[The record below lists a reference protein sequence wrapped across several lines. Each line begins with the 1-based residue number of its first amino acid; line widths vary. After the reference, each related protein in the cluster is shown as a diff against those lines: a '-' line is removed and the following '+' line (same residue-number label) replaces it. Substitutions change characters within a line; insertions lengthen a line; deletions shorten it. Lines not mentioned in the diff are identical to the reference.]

1 MCISGL
7 VVEYIVAIDVTQVRF
22 PADAFARAAL
32 SCSLQLASL
41 ASAQPASTHPMGV
54 EPKGLLY
61 AMRLGKHHTT
71 CPWHGPLTCESSEIL
86 RHRLTSWLLL

>member
-7 VVEYIVAIDVTQVRF
+7 VVEYIVAMDVTRVQF

-86 RHRLTSWLLL
+86 